1 MFAKENAK
9 RATCLLRDFNISMPQ
24 KTQDSICTYKHA
36 TNTHEYIYIN
46 RRNVLAESE
55 ES

>member
-24 KTQDSICTYKHA
+24 KTQDIICTCKH
-36 TNTHEYIYIN
+36 TNTHE
-46 RRNVLAESE
+46 
-55 ES
+55 